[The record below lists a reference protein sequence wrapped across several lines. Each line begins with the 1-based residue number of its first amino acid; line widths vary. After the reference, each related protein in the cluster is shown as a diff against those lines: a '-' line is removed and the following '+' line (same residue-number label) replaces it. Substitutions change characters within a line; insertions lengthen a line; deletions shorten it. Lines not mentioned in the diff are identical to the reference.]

1 MKKQTETR
9 IIRKTAGIAAAV
21 ICSGCIVMSALA
33 DTTETSE
40 PYADGPTSN
49 LWLSV
54 VELPSQAR
62 ISVTV
67 PTNYGFAVVGSVE
80 TGDTGPVTSS
90 DGTILLSNVR
100 VEVTRPGSGS
110 GDTDGEYTITTVGLP
125 QVPVENYSTDVRE
138 EHLGEDN
145 PPREGMPVEI
155 KPYVVEV
162 PDMLLNNVTKQHY
175 WKPVET
181 DPTGERD
188 LFKRYR
194 MGLDGKWFENK
205 GSISDGKNSYDA
217 YFLGENLPLAAPPD
231 VPVNG
236 WNAGGT
242 AKVPYRTYF
251 DVDVQVGGIRNQYNQ
266 VEQSVKVGKIG
277 WEIIPGELPEPGT
290 P

>member
-1 MKKQTETR
+1 MKKSIETR
-9 IIRKTAGIAAAV
+9 VIRKTAGIAAAV
-21 ICSGCIVMSALA
+21 ICCSSIAMSALA
-33 DTTETSE
+33 DTTAGSE
-40 PYADGPTSN
+40 PYADGPASS

-62 ISVTV
+62 ISVTI

-80 TGDTGPVTSS
+80 TGAVGAVTSA
-90 DGTILLSNVR
+90 DGNILLSNVR
-100 VEVTRPGSGS
+100 VKVTKPSG
-110 GDTDGEYTITTVGLP
+110 GNGAADGEYIITTEGLP

-138 EHLGEDN
+138 ENLGEDN
-145 PPREGMPVEI
+145 PPREGLPVEV

-162 PDMLLNNVTKQHY
+162 PDMVLDNVTKQHY

-181 DPTGERD
+181 DPTGDRD

-194 MGLDGKWFENK
+194 IGLNGKWFDNK
-205 GSISDGKNSYDA
+205 GSISDGKKNYDA
-217 YFLGENLPLAAPPD
+217 CFPGENLSLAAPPD
-231 VPVNG
+231 VQTNG
-236 WNAGGT
+236 WNASGT

-251 DVDVQVGGIRNQYNQ
+251 DVDVQVGGVQNQYNQ

-277 WEIIPGELPEPGT
+277 WEIIPGKLPEAGT